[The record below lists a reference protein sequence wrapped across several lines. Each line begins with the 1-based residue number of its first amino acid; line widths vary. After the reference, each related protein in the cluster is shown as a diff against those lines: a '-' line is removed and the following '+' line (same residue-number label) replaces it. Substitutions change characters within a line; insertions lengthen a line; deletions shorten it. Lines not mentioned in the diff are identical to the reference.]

1 MPASRQTGEEKALE
15 LFRVASGS
23 RWCAGAASR
32 VIGQKKG
39 SINQIF
45 HIESGEKQF
54 ALRVRYNESNF
65 HYEKGVFKEVFA
77 ALLFEAYER
86 DRSAALEPMLA
97 SLWGTLPGQRSE
109 RPINF
114 SYGPDIYFF
123 DFTGANYDGP
133 WALLE
138 WTGDALGHEL
148 DDGHAF
154 RLGQLVASIHRMRF
168 QRAYSSLQDT
178 RRGGAD
184 IVAGWRDEIARRN
197 RNTGFI
203 IVPEAP
209 LLKYLDG
216 LCAASR
222 AVVPEFVLCHNDLHC
237 LNVTRKQG
245 SLYLVDWDN
254 AQIAPKELDFVK
266 LAHWSRPGADGHF
279 EPNTAIFAAFCAGY
293 GTTAAAVLSSPI
305 FQLAELLWLFRV
317 LEFAG
322 RLKAPPTPPFW
333 PPQRYAALLRQR
345 LEGNVPGSVY
355 RR

>member
-15 LFRVASGS
+15 LFRVASVG
-23 RWCAGAASR
+23 RWGAGAAAR
-32 VIGQKKG
+32 VVGQKKG

-77 ALLFEAYER
+77 ALLLEAYER
-86 DRSAALEPMLA
+86 DKSAALEPVLA
-97 SLWGTLPGQRSE
+97 SLWGTLSGRRSE
-109 RPINF
+109 HPINF
-114 SYGPDIYFF
+114 SCGPDIFFF
-123 DFTGANYDGP
+123 DFTGVNYDGP

-148 DDGHAF
+148 DNGHAF
-154 RLGQLVASIHRMRF
+154 RLGQLVASIHKMRF
-168 QRAYSSLQDT
+168 QHGHRSLQDI
-178 RRGGAD
+178 RPGGAD
-184 IVAGWRDEIARRN
+184 IVAGWRDEIVRRN
-197 RNTGFI
+197 RNTGCS

-209 LLKYLDG
+209 LLKHLAG
-216 LCAASR
+216 LCAACR
-222 AVVPEFVLCHNDLHC
+222 AAAPEFVLCHNDLHC

-266 LAHWSRPGADGHF
+266 LAHWSRLGPDGHF
-279 EPNTAIFAAFCAGY
+279 EPNAAIFAAFCAGY
-293 GTTAAAVLSSPI
+293 GATAGAVLASPI
-305 FQLAELLWLFRV
+305 FQLAELLWLYRV

-322 RLKAPPTPPFW
+322 RLKEPATPPFW
-333 PPQRYAALLRQR
+333 PAQRYAALLRQR
-345 LEGNVPGSVY
+345 LEGHVPGSV
-355 RR
+355 